1 MGTRRRGATYQL
13 WTSGERDR
21 RAGTSPIPFTCP
33 EPPRVADPPSAWRR
47 FPATICDVTR
57 RLFIFDEPDHFLAAA
72 VGEPG
77 SRSFFLQARQGGAV
91 VTLGIEKTQ
100 VAALAQRIGE
110 LLVAAEQPTSLAP
123 SLRGAVSE
131 PVEPRT
137 ELFRIGLLA
146 IGWDGDGS
154 ALTVE
159 ARPIDED
166 GEYAEVAD
174 DDPTGPDLL
183 RVRLSPSEG
192 LQFANAAAT
201 LVSAGR
207 PACPFCGQPL
217 DPSGHFCPRS
227 NGHLN

>member
-1 MGTRRRGATYQL
+1 
-13 WTSGERDR
+13 
-21 RAGTSPIPFTCP
+21 
-33 EPPRVADPPSAWRR
+33 
-47 FPATICDVTR
+47 VTR
-57 RLFIFDEPDHFLAAA
+57 RLFVFDEPDHFLAAA

-110 LLVAAEQPTSLAP
+110 LLVAAEQSTSLAP
-123 SLRGAVSE
+123 SVRVAAPK

-159 ARPIDED
+159 ARPIDEE
-166 GEYAEVAD
+166 GEYVEVAD
-174 DDPTGPDLL
+174 DDPSGPDLL
-183 RVRLSPSEG
+183 RVRLSPEEG
-192 LQFANAAAT
+192 LQFADAAAT
-201 LVSAGR
+201 LVAAGR